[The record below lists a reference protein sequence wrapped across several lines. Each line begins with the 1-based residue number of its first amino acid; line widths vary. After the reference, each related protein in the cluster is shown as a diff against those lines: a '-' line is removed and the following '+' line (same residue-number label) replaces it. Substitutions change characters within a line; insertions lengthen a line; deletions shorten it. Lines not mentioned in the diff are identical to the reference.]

1 MAQELRHQLHIMFY
15 MKVPRSDHQLR
26 LLTLTNV
33 VLPGEAATW
42 PGQLVLIN
50 QLGGLNNVPG
60 FQCQSL
66 NHLGTLESEMGVEN
80 SWFVKNVHGQK
91 AGSWWKNIKRKLG
104 ADAKA
109 KTRTTCLT
117 NQYTSSSHIHGLLL
131 RLGHHSV
138 VAFLTSTLWHRFSH
152 HTQYVSWRNCS
163 LLHKRHHYFTAT
175 PLFLQDGS
183 ADAIFKQ

>member
-26 LLTLTNV
+26 LLTLTNA

-50 QLGGLNNVPG
+50 QLGGLNSVPG

-104 ADAKA
+104 VDAKA
-109 KTRTTCLT
+109 KTRSYNLP
-117 NQYTSSSHIHGLLL
+117 NQSVHVKLAHSWASPKTWSSFCGRISYK
-131 RLGHHSV
+131 
-138 VAFLTSTLWHRFSH
+138 
-152 HTQYVSWRNCS
+152 HTMAS
-163 LLHKRHHYFTAT
+163 LLPSHTICQLKK
-175 PLFLQDGS
+175 LQPPS
-183 ADAIFKQ
+183 